1 MFRAVHPEVLTPDW
15 LPPVPL
21 GRRGPLASLLR
32 WLGEPRLV
40 GAHAGSAIVLGPRGS
55 GTSTLARL
63 AARTWAESQSVPGGA
78 AGAVQA
84 FIRPAEVHGAQGV
97 AGELLRALDPEYELR
112 GFPVSELL
120 AGFLRRLRSARRAA
134 VVVFD
139 DLGPAAPD
147 LSRLVSGLL
156 DPGGFLPEGGEGI
169 PPLALILA
177 GSPEALRAIAKTRWV
192 RALEPHTLRLSP
204 YSEADLTLIVRD
216 RAERSL
222 ARPVPAE
229 WVERVVRR
237 AVRDNGSASRAV
249 EVLRRELAGPA
260 LSEVG
265 PVYSS
270 VATGPVL
277 SIEPP
282 LLSALGQLEEG
293 VPVRVGELRN
303 RTTEL
308 ARTQGEVPMPATT
321 FWRRIIRLERAG
333 LVRRQV
339 RTGGS
344 GGSLSTVALVRPLGE
359 WTSVMDR
366 SRTLPAAVPRSDL
379 SPMWAAPLGEW
390 DPDPRGR
397 RGEPSGLPFAMTDDG
412 PA

>member
-1 MFRAVHPEVLTPDW
+1 MFRAVHPEVLAPDW

-32 WLGEPRLV
+32 WLAEPGTA
-40 GAHAGSAIVLGPRGS
+40 GAHSGSAIVLGPRGS
-55 GTSTLARL
+55 GTSMLARL
-63 AARTWAESQSVPGGA
+63 AARGWVESQEVAGGSSSV
-78 AGAVQA
+78 VQA
-84 FIRPAEVHGAQGV
+84 VIRPGEAHGAQGA

-112 GFPVSELL
+112 GFSVSELL
-120 AGFLRRLRSARRAA
+120 AGFLRRLRSAQRPA
-134 VVVFD
+134 VVVFHD
-139 DLGPAAPD
+139 VGPAAPD
-147 LSRLVSGLL
+147 LSRLISGLL

-169 PPLALILA
+169 PPLALVLG
-177 GSPEALRAIAKTRWV
+177 GSPEAPRTIAKTKWARS
-192 RALEPHTLRLSP
+192 LEPRTLRLLP
-204 YSEADLTLIVRD
+204 YTETELTAIVRD

-222 ARPVPAE
+222 ARSVPAE

-237 AVRDNGSASRAV
+237 AVRDNGSAARAV
-249 EVLRRELAGPA
+249 EVLRRELLGPVI
-260 LSEVG
+260 SEVG

-270 VATGPVL
+270 VPTGPVL

-293 VPVRVGELRN
+293 VPVRVGELRS

-308 ARTQGEVPMPATT
+308 ARTHGEVPMPATT

-333 LVRRQV
+333 VVRRQV

-344 GGSLSTVALVRPLGE
+344 GGSLSTVALVRPVGE
-359 WTSVMDR
+359 WSSLMDR
-366 SRTLPAAVPRSDL
+366 PRTLPAAAPRTDL

-390 DPDPRGR
+390 DPEPRAR
-397 RGEPSGLPFAMTDDG
+397 RGEPSGLPFSMTDDG